1 MQAWGMEDDALVSE
15 GRGLAAE
22 LARSGLR
29 EMGKRW
35 RCPAKLRFRIVAYA
49 RQCRERGEPVA
60 DISAR
65 LGLVE
70 STLGR
75 WLRRERAEE
84 RVAGFRPVS
93 IVPVSGA
100 TGVGQG
106 AELTLVTSG
115 GCRVE
120 GLDLESA
127 AYLLRILQ

>member
-1 MQAWGMEDDALVSE
+1 MVSE
-15 GRGLAAE
+15 ARLLAGE
-22 LARSGLR
+22 LERSGLKTL
-29 EMGKRW
+29 GKRW

-49 RQCRERGEPVA
+49 RQCRERGEPLA

-84 RVAGFRPVS
+84 RVAGLRPVS
-93 IVPVSGA
+93 IVPVAAGA
-100 TGVGQG
+100 GVGEG
-106 AELTLVTSG
+106 AELTLVTPG

-120 GLDLESA
+120 GLNLESA
-127 AYLLRILQ
+127 AYLLRVLG